1 LKFLKKDMNKILLLL
16 VLVPLLLF
24 AGFSA
29 YYQGTLK
36 NISTEYSK
44 NTEQL
49 EKITARLVSE
59 ETKSNETLQLKETVQ
74 KDKETL
80 EGNYNEIKN
89 ENQALKKEKA
99 ALEQDLISTKSELSK
114 TESELQ
120 TKKSEFDILKGKF
133 QQIQN
138 SLIEANDQISRLIS
152 RVSELCSSE
161 CSDDEC

>member
-1 LKFLKKDMNKILLLL
+1 LF
-16 VLVPLLLF
+16 LF

-36 NISTEYSK
+36 NISTEYDK
-44 NTEQL
+44 NSEQL

-59 ETKSNETLQLKETVQ
+59 EARSNETLQLKETVQ
-74 KDKETL
+74 RDKEAL

-89 ENQALKKEKA
+89 ENQVLKKEKT
-99 ALEQDLISTKSELSK
+99 ALEQEISSTKSELSK

-133 QQIQN
+133 QQVQN
-138 SLIEANDQISRLIS
+138 SLIEANDEISRLIT
-152 RVSELCSSE
+152 RVRELCSSG